1 MPSPARPPCHRPP
14 ASRARGPGDFRP
26 ATAGSGTPPKRYRTP
41 NKSTDPP
48 GPAGTRAATAQACLG
63 KTLGAGSEATGD
75 ITGWRDAQK
84 FAGDHSPGTG
94 LARCHLIAN
103 ILGGKGQVRDGG
115 QDNLVPCWQAGMNTG
130 TPSMRTYEFAAQTAV
145 ADTAFGPN
153 DAIFY
158 QVTPDYRD
166 DTSTIPRGVTMS
178 ATVERADG
186 TSQPL
191 FPDVYISNTQ
201 RNTGLYNLGN

>member
-1 MPSPARPPCHRPP
+1 M
-14 ASRARGPGDFRP
+14 
-26 ATAGSGTPPKRYRTP
+26 
-41 NKSTDPP
+41 
-48 GPAGTRAATAQACLG
+48 
-63 KTLGAGSEATGD
+63 
-75 ITGWRDAQK
+75 
-84 FAGDHSPGTG
+84 
-94 LARCHLIAN
+94 
-103 ILGGKGQVRDGG
+103 RDGG